1 MAGTTRLELAT
12 SAVTGQRSNQ
22 LNYVPAEGCCARWW
36 ALSDLNG
43 RPFGCKPNALTAE
56 LSALTHFIVPEAFN
70 TVNERAKHKNARSTS
85 HPVAHTQQSSA
96 PRLSCTFVPQPVNS
110 ISLTSTQRNLLTMLL
125 ARDYV
130 GYMATEIVKRLVENG
145 QIETDAIPAVVL
157 RLRQRMNEELSV
169 EDRLNDEVRQILT
182 EHQDEMRR
190 TGVSYQE
197 MYKKVKGQLAR
208 DRKLVLR

>member
-1 MAGTTRLELAT
+1 
-12 SAVTGQRSNQ
+12 
-22 LNYVPAEGCCARWW
+22 
-36 ALSDLNG
+36 
-43 RPFGCKPNALTAE
+43 
-56 LSALTHFIVPEAFN
+56 
-70 TVNERAKHKNARSTS
+70 
-85 HPVAHTQQSSA
+85 
-96 PRLSCTFVPQPVNS
+96 
-110 ISLTSTQRNLLTMLL
+110 MLL

-130 GYMATEIVKRLVENG
+130 GYIATEIVKRLMEGG
-145 QIETDAIPAVVL
+145 QIETEAVNAVAL

-169 EDRLNDEVRQILT
+169 EDLLNDEVRQILT